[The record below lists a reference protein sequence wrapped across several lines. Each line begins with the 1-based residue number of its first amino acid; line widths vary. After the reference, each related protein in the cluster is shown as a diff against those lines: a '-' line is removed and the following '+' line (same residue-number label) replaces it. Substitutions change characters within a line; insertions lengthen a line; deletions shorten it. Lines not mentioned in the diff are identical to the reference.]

1 MDRRLY
7 RAPLFAIEVP
17 LPMSVSPPSPS
28 PLATDPSLVL
38 PSGLLPL
45 PIDELLPRIIEQ
57 LTAAPNLVIAAPPG
71 AGKTTR
77 VPHALLSIFPEG
89 EIVVLEP
96 RRIAANLSALRVAE
110 ERGEPLGETVG
121 VQLRFESVTSAR
133 TRLRFVT
140 EGVLLRQLTADPKL
154 STVQAVVFDEF
165 HERHYQT
172 DLLLALLRRL
182 QLCERP
188 ELRLCVMSAT
198 LHTAKIAAFLGHC
211 PVVESQG
218 KLHEVIVEHLSLP
231 TDEPLSKQVRRTIR
245 EVLQRDQKASTE
257 PTNRSQRRQG
267 DILVFLPGS
276 AEIRRCQE
284 DLAELLPLFP
294 LEVLPLHGDL
304 PLSEQRQVV
313 APRRPDA
320 PRRVIL
326 STNIAETS
334 LTIDGVTVVI
344 DSGLHRQAG
353 YAHWS
358 GLPTLKTVP
367 VSRAAAAQRAG
378 RAGRTQP
385 GRCIRLYTKHDH
397 DLRPEFD
404 SPEILRMD
412 LSEPLLLLHA
422 LALSLSEVRFLDPL
436 PSAAIDAAESLLR
449 SLGAIDHSSRLTQ
462 LGNKLTALPLPPRL
476 SRLLVFG
483 AEQGILDDAA
493 VVAALLSE
501 RDILLGSRALSHDRR
516 AMAGIASEPSDLGHR
531 LDRFR
536 WAESQRFARGSLQRD
551 GLDSDTVM
559 RVDKARRQLVDR
571 AKKFAVQQ
579 QLSPSAQEA
588 ALRRAIL
595 VGFPDRV
602 GRRRKKSGSDT
613 AELTLATGGFAVQS
627 PSSLVRDADW
637 LVLIDVEERG
647 GQTAPIARL
656 LSAIS
661 ADWLLDLPGEPVT
674 ESEELIWNSGAGQ
687 VERCVRLRYG
697 QLILDESRTAAR
709 SDDARAIDMLTEHAS
724 SRPEQIFSDSERLS
738 DLSARLSVLASAYP
752 ELALPAVSPPL
763 LARAVRRLCDGKT
776 ALAELRGLPLTPAIL
791 SELGQSAAASGGPRE
806 RDLQRLLSDQLPDH
820 IVLPGGRR
828 TRVHYLAGQP
838 PWVESRLQDFFG
850 MSDGPKLAGGRLPL
864 VIHLL
869 APNQRA
875 VQVTMDLRGFWTKHY
890 PAIRRELMRKY
901 PRHAWPE
908 DPLTA
913 EPPAPRR

>member
-1 MDRRLY
+1 
-7 RAPLFAIEVP
+7 
-17 LPMSVSPPSPS
+17 MSVSPPSPPT
-28 PLATDPSLVL
+28 PLATAPSLIL

-45 PIDELLPRIIEQ
+45 PIDELLPGIIEQ
-57 LTAAPNLVIAAPPG
+57 LSSGPNLVIAAPPG

-77 VPHALLSIFPEG
+77 VPHALLSLFPEG

-96 RRIAANLSALRVAE
+96 RRIAAHLSALRVAE
-110 ERGEPLGETVG
+110 ERGEPLGESVG
-121 VQLRFESVTSAR
+121 VQLRFESVISER

-140 EGVLLRQLTADPKL
+140 EGVLLRQLAADPKL
-154 STVQAVVFDEF
+154 ATVRAVVFDEF

-198 LHTAKIAAFLGHC
+198 LHTAKVAAFLGHC
-211 PVVESQG
+211 PVVESLG
-218 KLHEVIVEHLSLP
+218 KIHDVIVEHLSLP
-231 TDEPLSKQVRRTIR
+231 TDEPLSKQVRRTVR
-245 EVLQRDQKASTE
+245 EVLQRDHKAPTE
-257 PTNRSQRRQG
+257 PSQRRQG

-284 DLAELLPLFP
+284 SLAELLPLFA

-304 PLSEQRQVV
+304 PLIEQRQVV

-358 GLPTLKTVP
+358 GLPTLKIVP
-367 VSRAAAAQRAG
+367 ISRAAAAQRAG

-397 DLRPEFD
+397 DLRAEFD

-422 LALSLSEVRFLDPL
+422 LALSLDEVRFLDPL
-436 PSAAIDAAESLLR
+436 PPVAIDSAESLLR
-449 SLGAIDHSSRLTQ
+449 SLGAIDHSSRLTP
-462 LGNKLTALPLPPRL
+462 LGDKLKTLPLPPRL
-476 SRLLVFG
+476 SRLLVSG

-501 RDILLGSRALSHDRR
+501 RDILLGNRALSHEQR
-516 AMAGIASEPSDLGHR
+516 AMAGIASEHSDLGHR

-536 WAESQRFARGSLQRD
+536 WAESQRFSRGALQRD
-551 GLDSDTVM
+551 GLDPDTVV

-571 AKKFAVQQ
+571 AKKFAVKQP
-579 QLSPSAQEA
+579 LSPSAQEA
-588 ALRRAIL
+588 ALRRATL

-647 GQTAPIARL
+647 GQTAPVARL

-661 ADWLLDLPGEPVT
+661 AEWLLDLPGEPVT
-674 ESEELIWNSGAGQ
+674 ESEELVWNSSAGQ

-697 QLILDESRTAAR
+697 QLILDESRSAAR
-709 SDDARAIDMLTEHAS
+709 ADDARAIEMLTEQAS
-724 SRPEQIFSDSERLS
+724 ARPEQIFSDGERLPA
-738 DLSARLSVLASAYP
+738 LAARLSVLANAYP
-752 ELALPAVSPPL
+752 ELGLPAVSPL
-763 LARAVRRLCDGKT
+763 LWTRAIRSLCEGKV
-776 ALAELRGLPLTPAIL
+776 AIAELQGLPLTPAIL
-791 SELGQSAAASGGPRE
+791 SELGQSSATSGGPRE
-806 RDLQRLLSDQLPDH
+806 RDLQRLLSDQLPEH

-850 MSDGPKLAGGRLPL
+850 MSDGPKLVGGRLPL

-875 VQVTMDLRGFWTKHY
+875 VQVTTDLRGFWAKHY

-913 EPPAPRR
+913 EPPVPRR